1 MVSEDTVQS
10 QSGIKDLEI
19 INITKRFNTLVV
31 LNNLSLDI
39 YKGELCCLLG
49 SSGCGKTTLLK
60 IINGLIEPDEGNI
73 ILSGADITRT
83 ACQKRDLGMVFQN
96 YALFPHMNV
105 FDNVAYGLRRR
116 HVSKEIISQKVDQA
130 LSLVR
135 LSGYERRHTHELSG
149 GQQQRVALAR
159 ALVIEPRVLLLDE
172 PLSNLDARLRG
183 DMRMEIRRIQSQLG
197 ITTVYV
203 THDQEE
209 AMSIADRIVVMN
221 NGVIE
226 QIGTPKDIYE
236 NPTTE
241 FVAEFIGNIN
251 FLPGEIRGNELIL
264 LGCTYS
270 LADNSNIKPGMKICA
285 VRPERI
291 TIETNKDTGIRGT
304 ITSVSYF
311 GSIIRYDLTVKS
323 ELSQQEI
330 QVQVPVSNEL
340 YDVGEKV
347 SILIELNDIRLFPA
361 VQ

>member
-1 MVSEDTVQS
+1 MVSENTFQPRSD
-10 QSGIKDLEI
+10 IKDLEI
-19 INITKRFNTLVV
+19 HNITKRFGTLVV

-73 ILSGADITRT
+73 ILSGVDITRT
-83 ACQKRDLGMVFQN
+83 ACQKRGLGMVFQN

-116 HVSKEIISQKVDQA
+116 RVSKEKISQKIDQV

-135 LSGYERRHTHELSG
+135 LSGYETRRTHELSG

-183 DMRMEIRRIQSQLG
+183 DMRMEIHRIQSQLG
-197 ITTVYV
+197 ITTIYV

-236 NPTTE
+236 NPSTE
-241 FVAEFIGNIN
+241 FVAEFIGSIN
-251 FLPGEIRGNELIL
+251 FIPGEIRGNELKL
-264 LGCTYS
+264 LGSTYS
-270 LADNSNIKPGMKICA
+270 FADNTNIEPGMKTCA

-291 TIETNKDTGIRGT
+291 TIVPDKDTGIRG
-304 ITSVSYF
+304 IINNVSYF
-311 GSIIRYDLTVKS
+311 GSTIRYGLTVTLES
-323 ELSQQEI
+323 SQQEI
-330 QVQVPVSNEL
+330 NIQVPIVNRL
-340 YDVGEKV
+340 YDVGEEV
-347 SILIELNDIRLFPA
+347 AIFIEFNGIRFFPIDN
-361 VQ
+361 